1 MNTEHGL
8 FYLIET
14 LSSLRNGETKPA
26 SDEVSSEVETKLPKL
41 DYSLLTRRP
50 APLREGDTMVVLWQR

>member
-1 MNTEHGL
+1 MNTQHGL

-26 SDEVSSEVETKLPKL
+26 SGEASPEVETKLLKL
-41 DYSLLTRRP
+41 DCSLLTRRP
-50 APLREGDTMVVLWQR
+50 APLRERDTMVVLWQR